1 MREVYVIGAG
11 MTRFGKFPD
20 QGLKSLARE
29 AVEQALKHAGIEKNQ
44 LQVAS
49 VGNAYAGI
57 ATGQES
63 IRGQVALRAMGI
75 GGLSVFNIEN
85 ACASSASAFMV
96 AWMDIALGLH
106 EIGLALG
113 MEKMY
118 LEDRDK
124 RLSLFSAS
132 MDQDVIQAFKKMAEA
147 SAKSAAE
154 KAGSKSG
161 VSGKRSLFMDIYA
174 YAARWHMQKY
184 GTTQR
189 QLAMISA
196 KNHQN
201 SALNPYSQYQDPMTI
216 EEVLAAPE
224 VSYPLTRPMCAP
236 VGDGAAAAILCS
248 GEALQ
253 KIGASKPVKIR
264 AVVQA
269 SGRDRGMDDPDIG
282 EIVADQAYQMA
293 GLGPE
298 DIDVAEVHDAT
309 AFGELRAIE
318 NMKFCA
324 PGQGGPFSEAG
335 NTALKGKIPVNPS
348 GGLESKGHPVGA
360 TGVAQITEI
369 VWQLRGEAGKRQ
381 VESARIGL
389 TENGGGNIGLEEA
402 AMVVTILERV

>member
-1 MREVYVIGAG
+1 MRDVYVIGVG

-20 QGLKSLARE
+20 RGLKSLTQE
-29 AVEQALKHAGIEKNQ
+29 AVDKALKHSGVEKDK
-44 LQVAS
+44 LEVAS

-63 IRGQVALRAMGI
+63 IRGQVVLRAMGI
-75 GGLSVFNIEN
+75 GGLPVYNLEN

-96 AWMDIALGLH
+96 TWMDIALGLH
-106 EIGLALG
+106 DIGLALG

-124 RLSLFSAS
+124 RLALFSAS
-132 MDQDVIQAFKKMAEA
+132 MDQEIIEVFKQIAKA
-147 SAKSAAE
+147 SAESAA
-154 KAGSKSG
+154 KKTGSKGEGS
-161 VSGKRSLFMDIYA
+161 KRSLFMDVYA
-174 YAARWHMQKY
+174 LATRWHMEKY

-189 QLAMISA
+189 QLAAISA

-201 SALNPYSQYQDPMTI
+201 SSLNPYSQYQEPMTV
-216 EEVLAAPE
+216 EEVLSAPE

-248 GEALQ
+248 GDVLK
-253 KIGASKPVKIR
+253 KIGATKPIKVR
-264 AVVQA
+264 AIVQA

-282 EIVADQAYQMA
+282 EIVADKVYELA
-293 GLGPE
+293 GLGPK

-309 AFGELRAIE
+309 AFGELRALE
-318 NMKFCA
+318 NMKFC
-324 PGQGGPFSEAG
+324 PLGEGGPFSEAG
-335 NTALKGKIPVNPS
+335 NTAIGGKIPVNPS

-360 TGVAQITEI
+360 TGVAQIAEI
-369 VWQLRGEAGKRQ
+369 VWQLRGEAEKRQ
-381 VESARIGL
+381 VEGARIGL